1 MRGAHGASHAS
12 PRICQLKEAL
22 ELFDLATLKSEIF
35 DQQTIVVR

>member
-22 ELFDLATLKSEIF
+22 VFALATLKLEIF
-35 DQQTIVVR
+35 DQKTIVVR